1 MLYGTNNLRPAEE
14 MAISILV
21 VDDDVSVTASLALLL
36 KQGGFEHVIA
46 ADPDAALTALEQR
59 PIDLVIQDMNFSRS
73 TTGEEG
79 LRLLHEIRKRRPA
92 LPVVLITAWGS
103 IALAVEG
110 MRAGAADFVTKPWD
124 NQRLL
129 QSVRTTL
136 SLFGAR
142 GVEDADRESLDEKH
156 DFSEILGTD
165 PALVRV
171 LNQIVRVAKTDAAV
185 LIQGESGT
193 GKELL
198 ANAIHANSA
207 RAAGPLVK
215 VNMGA
220 IVPALF
226 ESELFGHV
234 RGAFTDAK
242 RDRVGYFE
250 QANGGTIFLDEIT
263 EVDRASQ
270 VKLLRVL
277 QDQTFQRV
285 GSSELRRASFR
296 VVAATNRDLNALV
309 ASGQFR
315 EDLYYR
321 LNVITLTLPPLRK
334 RKSDI
339 PLVAAHHLR
348 QVRER
353 YGLGEVTFSAEVFP
367 WLAAQHWRG
376 NVRELRHCV
385 ERVALVAGR
394 PVLTRADFEASSAP
408 PDSSSE
414 SRSLGSDV
422 LTLDQ
427 IERMMIERALEQS
440 GRNITQA
447 AELLGLSRFALY
459 RRLAKHGL
467 TAG

>member
-1 MLYGTNNLRPAEE
+1 
-14 MAISILV
+14 MAARILV
-21 VDDDVSVTASLALLL
+21 IDDDVSVTASLALLL
-36 KQGGFEHVIA
+36 KQAGFEHVVA
-46 ADPDAALTALEQR
+46 ADPDAALAALEQR
-59 PIDLVIQDMNFSRS
+59 PIDLAIQDMNFSRS

-136 SLFGAR
+136 TLFGAR
-142 GVEDADRESLDEKH
+142 GAEDADRESLDENY

-171 LNQIVRVAKTDAAV
+171 LNQIVRVAKTDATV

-207 RAAGPLVK
+207 RTAGPLVK

-220 IVPALF
+220 IVPSLF
-226 ESELFGHV
+226 ESEMFGHV

-270 VKLLRVL
+270 VKLLRIL

-285 GSSELRRASFR
+285 GSSEIRRSSFR
-296 VVAATNRDLNALV
+296 VVAATNRELNAV
-309 ASGQFR
+309 VSSGQFR

-321 LNVITLTLPPLRK
+321 LNLITLTLPPLRK

-339 PLVAAHHLR
+339 PLIAAHHLR

-367 WLAAQHWRG
+367 WLAAQQWRG
-376 NVRELRHCV
+376 NVRELRHSV
-385 ERVALVAGR
+385 ERVALIAGR
-394 PVLTRADFEASSAP
+394 PVLTRTDFEANGTQSDAP
-408 PDSSSE
+408 RDSRE
-414 SRSLGSDV
+414 TGTDV
-422 LTLDQ
+422 LTLEQ

-467 TAG
+467 TPG

>member
-1 MLYGTNNLRPAEE
+1 MLYGMNDPRAAGE

-36 KQGGFEHVIA
+36 KQGGFEYVIA
-46 ADPDAALTALEQR
+46 ADPAAALTALEQR
-59 PIDLVIQDMNFSRS
+59 PIDLVVQDMNFSRS

-142 GVEDADRESLDEKH
+142 GVEDANRESLDELH

-198 ANAIHANSA
+198 ANAIHVNSA

-226 ESELFGHV
+226 ESEMFGHV

-242 RDRVGYFE
+242 RDRAGYFE

-296 VVAATNRDLNALV
+296 VIAATNRDLNALV

-321 LNVITLTLPPLRK
+321 LNLITLTLPPLRK

-339 PLVAAHHLR
+339 PLIAAHHLR

-353 YGLGEVTFSAEVFP
+353 YGLGEVTFSAEVFA
-367 WLAAQHWRG
+367 WLAAQPWRG

-394 PVLTRADFEASSAP
+394 PVLTRADFEASGAP
-408 PDSSSE
+408 PDVSSE

-427 IERMMIERALEQS
+427 VERMMIERALEQS
-440 GRNITQA
+440 GRNVTRA

-467 TAG
+467 TPG

>member
-1 MLYGTNNLRPAEE
+1 
-14 MAISILV
+14 MATTRILII
-21 VDDDVSVTASLALLL
+21 DDDVSVTASLALLL
-36 KQGGFEHVIA
+36 KQGGLEYVVAQH
-46 ADPDAALTALEQR
+46 PDAALTALEQR

-79 LRLLHEIRKRRPA
+79 LQLLYEIRRRRPA

-103 IALAVEG
+103 IELAVEG
-110 MRAGAADFVTKPWD
+110 MKAGAADFVTKPWD

-129 QSVRTTL
+129 QILRTTL

-142 GVEDADRESLDEKH
+142 SAPDADRESLDEKH

-165 PALVRV
+165 PALIQV
-171 LNQIVRVAKTDAAV
+171 LNQIVRVARTDATV

-207 RAAGPLVK
+207 RGAGPLVK

-220 IVPALF
+220 IVPSLF

-250 QANGGTIFLDEIT
+250 QADGGTIFLDEVT
-263 EVDRASQ
+263 EVERASQ

-285 GSSELRRASFR
+285 GSSEIRHSSFR
-296 VVAATNRDLNALV
+296 VVAATNRDLSALV

-315 EDLYYR
+315 DDLYYR
-321 LNVITLTLPPLRK
+321 LNLITLSLPPLRK
-334 RKSDI
+334 RKGDI
-339 PLVAAHHLR
+339 PLIATHHLR

-353 YGLGEVTFSAEVFP
+353 YGLGEVTFSTDVFP

-385 ERVALVAGR
+385 ERVALVAGK
-394 PVLTRADFEASSAP
+394 PLLTRADFEAHGGQSEAAA
-408 PDSSSE
+408 DSS
-414 SRSLGSDV
+414 RPGGQA
-422 LTLDQ
+422 LTLEET
-427 IERMMIERALEQS
+427 ERVMIERALEQS

>member
-1 MLYGTNNLRPAEE
+1 MLYGTNKLQPAEE

-46 ADPDAALTALEQR
+46 ADPAAALTALEQR

-171 LNQIVRVAKTDAAV
+171 LNQVVRVAKTDAAV

-285 GSSELRRASFR
+285 GSGEVRRASFR
-296 VVAATNRDLNALV
+296 VVAATNRDLDALV

-321 LNVITLTLPPLRK
+321 LNVIALTLPPLRK

-353 YGLGEVTFSAEVFP
+353 YGLGEVNFNAEVFP
-367 WLAAQHWRG
+367 WLAAQRWRG

-394 PVLTRADFEASSAP
+394 PVLTRADFEANSAP
-408 PDSSSE
+408 PDSSSA
-414 SRSLGSDV
+414 SRSLGGDV

>member
-1 MLYGTNNLRPAEE
+1 
-14 MAISILV
+14 MATTILV

-46 ADPDAALTALEQR
+46 TDPAAALAALEQR
-59 PIDLVIQDMNFSRS
+59 SIDLAIQDMNFSRS

-79 LRLLHEIRKRRPA
+79 LRLLHEIRRRRPA

-124 NQRLL
+124 NERLL
-129 QSVRTTL
+129 QTVRTTL
-136 SLFGAR
+136 SLCGAR
-142 GVEDADRESLDEKH
+142 SAEDTDRESLDESH

-165 PALVRV
+165 PAIVAV
-171 LNQIVRVAKTDAAV
+171 LNQIVRVARTDAPV

-198 ANAIHANSA
+198 ANAMHSNSA

-226 ESELFGHV
+226 ESEMFGHV

-250 QANGGTIFLDEIT
+250 QAHGGTIFLDEIT
-263 EVDRASQ
+263 EIDRASQ

-285 GSSELRRASFR
+285 GSSEIRRSNFR
-296 VVAATNRDLNALV
+296 VVAATNRDLKALV
-309 ASGQFR
+309 ANGQFR

-321 LNVITLTLPPLRK
+321 LNLIALTLPPLRR

-339 PLVAAHHLR
+339 PLIAAHHLR

-353 YGLGEVTFSAEVFP
+353 YGLGEVTLSADVFA

-376 NVRELRHCV
+376 NIRELRHCV
-385 ERVALVAGR
+385 ERVALVTGKPLLR
-394 PVLTRADFEASSAP
+394 RADFESHTAHSDAP
-408 PDSSSE
+408 TEPSG
-414 SRSLGSDV
+414 RGHDV
-422 LTLDQ
+422 LTLDE

>member
-1 MLYGTNNLRPAEE
+1 

-46 ADPDAALTALEQR
+46 ADPDAALMALDQC

-110 MRAGAADFVTKPWD
+110 MRAGAVDFVTKPWD

-136 SLFGAR
+136 NLFGAR
-142 GVEDADRESLDEKH
+142 GVEDADRESLDEQH
-156 DFSEILGTD
+156 DFSDILGTD
-165 PALVRV
+165 PLLIRV
-171 LNQIVRVAKTDAAV
+171 LNQVVRVAKTDAAV

-242 RDRVGYFE
+242 RDRAGYFE

-285 GSSELRRASFR
+285 GSSEVRRASFR
-296 VVAATNRDLNALV
+296 VVAATNRDLDALV

-321 LNVITLTLPPLRK
+321 LNVITLALPPLRK
-334 RKSDI
+334 RKGDI

-353 YGLGEVTFSAEVFP
+353 YGLGEVAFSAEVFP
-367 WLAAQHWRG
+367 WLAAQDWRG

-385 ERVALVAGR
+385 ERVALVAGK

-408 PDSSSE
+408 ADSSSG
-414 SRSLGSDV
+414 SRTLGSDV
-422 LTLDQ
+422 LTLDE
-427 IERMMIERALEQS
+427 IERMMIERAMEQS
-440 GRNITQA
+440 GRNVTQA

>member
-1 MLYGTNNLRPAEE
+1 MLYDTNDLRAAGE
-14 MAISILV
+14 MAISILI

-36 KQGGFEHVIA
+36 KQGGFEYVIA
-46 ADPDAALTALEQR
+46 ADPAAALTALEQR
-59 PIDLVIQDMNFSRS
+59 SIDLVIQDMNFSRS

-92 LPVVLITAWGS
+92 LPVVLLTAWGS

-129 QSVRTTL
+129 QTVRTTL

-142 GVEDADRESLDEKH
+142 SLDDANRESLDELH

-171 LNQIVRVAKTDAAV
+171 LNQIVRVAKTDATV

-198 ANAIHANSA
+198 ANAIHVNSA
-207 RAAGPLVK
+207 RVAGPLVK

-226 ESELFGHV
+226 ESEMFGHV

-242 RDRVGYFE
+242 RDRAGYFE

-263 EVDRASQ
+263 EADRSSQ

-296 VVAATNRDLNALV
+296 VIAATNRDLNALV
-309 ASGQFR
+309 ASRQFR

-321 LNVITLTLPPLRK
+321 LNLITLALPPLRK

-339 PLVAAHHLR
+339 PLIAAHHLR

-353 YGLGEVTFSAEVFP
+353 YGLGDVTFSAEVFP
-367 WLAAQHWRG
+367 WLAAQPWRG

-394 PVLTRADFEASSAP
+394 PVLTRADFEAGSAP
-408 PDSSSE
+408 PEPSAE
-414 SRSLGSDV
+414 SRGLGSDG

-427 IERMMIERALEQS
+427 IERLMIERALEQS
-440 GRNITQA
+440 GRNISQA

>member
-1 MLYGTNNLRPAEE
+1 
-14 MAISILV
+14 MA
-21 VDDDVSVTASLALLL
+21 
-36 KQGGFEHVIA
+36 
-46 ADPDAALTALEQR
+46 
-59 PIDLVIQDMNFSRS
+59 
-73 TTGEEG
+73 
-79 LRLLHEIRKRRPA
+79 
-92 LPVVLITAWGS
+92 
-103 IALAVEG
+103 
-110 MRAGAADFVTKPWD
+110 
-124 NQRLL
+124 
-129 QSVRTTL
+129 
-136 SLFGAR
+136 
-142 GVEDADRESLDEKH
+142 
-156 DFSEILGTD
+156 
-165 PALVRV
+165 V
-171 LNQIVRVAKTDAAV
+171 LNQIVRVARTDAPV

-198 ANAIHANSA
+198 ANAMHSNSA

-226 ESELFGHV
+226 ESEMFGHV

-250 QANGGTIFLDEIT
+250 QAHGGTIFLDEIT
-263 EVDRASQ
+263 EIDRASQ

-285 GSSELRRASFR
+285 GSSEIRRSNFR
-296 VVAATNRDLNALV
+296 VVAATNRDLKALV
-309 ASGQFR
+309 ANGQFR

-321 LNVITLTLPPLRK
+321 LNLIALTLPPLRR

-339 PLVAAHHLR
+339 PLIAAHHLR

-353 YGLGEVTFSAEVFP
+353 YGLGEVTLSADVFA

-376 NVRELRHCV
+376 NIRELRHCV
-385 ERVALVAGR
+385 ERVALVTGKPLLR
-394 PVLTRADFEASSAP
+394 RADFESHTAHSDAP
-408 PDSSSE
+408 TEPSG
-414 SRSLGSDV
+414 RGHDV
-422 LTLDQ
+422 LTLDE

>member
-1 MLYGTNNLRPAEE
+1 
-14 MAISILV
+14 MATTTILV

-46 ADPDAALTALEQR
+46 SDPDTALAILQQR
-59 PIDLVIQDMNFSRS
+59 AVDLVIQDMNFSRS

-79 LRLLHEIRKRRPA
+79 LRLLHEIRAHRPA

-129 QSVRTTL
+129 QTVRTTL

-142 GVEDADRESLDEKH
+142 GAEDADRESLDENH
-156 DFSEILGTD
+156 DFSEILGSD

-171 LNQIVRVAKTDAAV
+171 LNQIVRVARTDATV

-207 RAAGPLVK
+207 RAGGPLVK
-215 VNMGA
+215 VNLGA
-220 IVPALF
+220 IVPSLF
-226 ESELFGHV
+226 ESEMFGHV
-234 RGAFTDAK
+234 RGAFTDAR

-250 QANGGTIFLDEIT
+250 QAHGGTIFLDEIT

-285 GSSELRRASFR
+285 GSSETRRASFR
-296 VVAATNRDLNALV
+296 VVGATNRDLKALV
-309 ASGQFR
+309 ANGQFR

-321 LNVITLTLPPLRK
+321 LNLITLTLPPLRK

-339 PLVAAHHLR
+339 PLIAAHHLR

-353 YGLGEVTFSAEVFP
+353 YGLGEVTFSADVYP

-385 ERVALVAGR
+385 ERVVLVAGK
-394 PVLTRADFEASSAP
+394 PVLTRADFEASTAQPAESSPDAP
-408 PDSSSE
+408 
-414 SRSLGSDV
+414 RLGSDV
-422 LTLDQ
+422 LTLDE
-427 IERMMIERALEQS
+427 IERLMIERALEQS
-440 GRNITQA
+440 GRNITHA